1 MDYKNSPVERV
12 HLEDSTDPAY
22 IAEVESRI
30 VRKGVV
36 GIVERNGKYLVIQRS
51 EFVPAPLLY
60 SFPGGGIEPGETAA
74 QAARREFREEV
85 GLDVAVTRLLAENRT
100 PSGAPLYW
108 FAARALS
115 DDPNP
120 RVTVQPAEVAE
131 YQWRTL
137 VELLDD
143 PDFLP
148 NNHEIVRGIVEGRIA
163 LR

>member
-1 MDYKNSPVERV
+1 MTAQDAAVKKAPRPGAVAILPRPPF
-12 HLEDSTDPAY
+12 DWRGTGPIDFT
-22 IAEVESRI
+22 RMQT
-30 VRKGVV
+30 
-36 GIVERNGKYLVIQRS
+36 LVIRRS
-51 EFVPAPLLY
+51 QFVAAPGALC
-60 SFPGGGIEPGETAA
+60 FPGGGIEPGETAA

-85 GLDVAVTRLLAENRT
+85 GLDVAVPRLLAANRT